1 MLEPCARCEALE
13 QEIAEARR
21 ELAAAGRELPPMQS
35 TDDNDL
41 ERELAHWLSS
51 THKPGAAAGYRAGW
65 RRFGQLAAP
74 RIRDW
79 ERLWWK
85 AKREGQQPSVSGG
98 RATQRS
104 FEAER

>member
-1 MLEPCARCEALE
+1 
-13 QEIAEARR
+13 
-21 ELAAAGRELPPMQS
+21 MQS

-41 ERELAHWLSS
+41 ERELALWLSS
-51 THKPGAAAGYRAGW
+51 IHKPGAAAGYRVGW

-74 RIRDW
+74 RIREW

-85 AKREGQQPSVSGG
+85 SERGQQPSVSGG

-104 FEAER
+104 FER